1 MFNSIFT
8 LSNNKHLLIYLEV
21 KLLIHILLMDKIHRL
36 EVILDF
42 TRQVSLP
49 ICTLLKVLLF
59 RDILTRKIIMEIVIS
74 KALDLREVVAT
85 INTRKQLITI
95 RILSISYMVGLKVTI
110 IREVEDIITVVI
122 TIDFKSEVEEVGLI
136 TEVVDITIMT
146 GGTIITSKEIREET
160 PMTQITK
167 V

>member
-21 KLLIHILLMDKIHRL
+21 TLLIHILLMDKILRL

-49 ICTLLKVLLF
+49 ICTLLKV
-59 RDILTRKIIMEIVIS
+59 RDILPRKIIMEIVNS

-122 TIDFKSEVEEVGLI
+122 TIDFKTEVEEVGLI